1 MSLKDIIGPYSLV
14 FKENSP
20 NVPNSVKWYES
31 KLNLVRDPRYDVPA
45 GSGDIW
51 SQLNIPELKNVAVGL
66 SKGSVG
72 ADSSV
77 LTFVVP
83 DIRRSRDKLI
93 AHGVPV
99 KPIHDVGSGVSLA
112 FFEDDAKNPLCLR
125 QNSNDHPQEFF

>member
-1 MSLKDIIGPYSLV
+1 MTLKNIIGPYALV

-31 KLNLVRDPRYDVPA
+31 KLQLVPDPRYNVPP
-45 GSGDIW
+45 GTGEIW
-51 SQLNIPELKNVAVGL
+51 SQLNITELENVAVGL
-66 SKGSVG
+66 SKGAVG
-72 ADSSV
+72 AGSSV

-83 DIRRSRDKLI
+83 DIAASRDKLI

-99 KPIHDVGSGVSLA
+99 KPIEDVGLGVLLA

-125 QNSNDHPQEFF
+125 QNPKNQPQEFY